1 MKAADLRRFGARIE
15 RLKDEQDALAGD
27 IREVYGEVA
36 GAGYDKT
43 ALGQAIAHRRK
54 RAKNPQA
61 HAERCGLVEFYL
73 AELDGASPARTR
85 EAA

>member
-1 MKAADLRRFGARIE
+1 MSDLRRFAERIE
-15 RLKDEQDALAGD
+15 RLKDEQDNLAAD
-27 IREVYGEVA
+27 IRDVYREVA
-36 GAGYDKT
+36 AAGYDKT

-61 HAERCGLVEFYL
+61 HAERCGLVDLYL